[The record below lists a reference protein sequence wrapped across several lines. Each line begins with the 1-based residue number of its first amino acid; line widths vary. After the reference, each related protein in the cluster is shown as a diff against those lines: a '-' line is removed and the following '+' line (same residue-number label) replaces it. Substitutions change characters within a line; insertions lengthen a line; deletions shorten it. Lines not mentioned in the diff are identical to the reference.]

1 MYVVQNFSYC
11 QYKSVCEQ
19 GFHTC
24 YMFSLFLLFVAFLGV
39 SYSFGTI
46 NEILYKD
53 YILLVMSNAIF
64 SVANQI
70 FTNIDIKNKWINA
83 TKLHKVWCNSPSNFL
98 MCCVCCHK
106 MINYRP
112 SMESYR
118 SRIHIKEPHITIKI
132 LINIW
137 NHVFGLV
144 LAQIRLI

>member
-1 MYVVQNFSYC
+1 MRTRISYVLHVLIIF
-11 QYKSVCEQ
+11 ET
-19 GFHTC
+19 F
-24 YMFSLFLLFVAFLGV
+24 LFIPFLGV
-39 SYSFGTI
+39 SYFCGMM
-46 NEILYKD
+46 NLILYKD
-53 YILLVMSNAIF
+53 CILLFMSNAITW
-64 SVANQI
+64 VANHI
-70 FTNIDIKNKWINA
+70 CTNIDIKNKWINA

-118 SRIHIKEPHITIKI
+118 SRIHIKKPHITIKI

-144 LAQIRLI
+144 ITQIRLI